1 MKMLLEKAQL
11 VYSTLIGIL
20 CAALGGYDAF
30 LQVLIAFVIID
41 YLSGVAVGI
50 KTKTVSSK
58 IGFNGIIKKI
68 MIFSIVYIAHLID
81 DATATSV
88 FRNITVMFYVSN
100 EGISILENMGQLGV
114 QYPAGLAN
122 ILAQLKGEAEDD
134 YNQNTKSNH

>member
-41 YLSGVAVGI
+41 YLSGIAVGI

-58 IGFNGIIKKI
+58 TGFNGIIKKI